1 MSGVAMVYSW
11 MIDGWGGRFQGK
23 RKAKS
28 YDLEQLWF
36 GVGY

>member
-1 MSGVAMVYSW
+1 MSGVAMVYTW
-11 MIDGWGGRFQGK
+11 MIDGWGGGFQGK
-23 RKAKS
+23 RKGKS